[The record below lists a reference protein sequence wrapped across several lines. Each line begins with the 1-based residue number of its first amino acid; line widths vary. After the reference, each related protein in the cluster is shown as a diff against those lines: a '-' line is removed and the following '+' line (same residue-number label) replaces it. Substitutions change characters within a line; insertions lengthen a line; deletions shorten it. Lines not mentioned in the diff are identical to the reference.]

1 MQLTMS
7 KFRRN
12 DSDGQEVQDASPAP
26 APETDRRPRERS
38 RQAPRPQPGH
48 SEWKQS
54 SKPRV
59 VLLPTKDRAASTMRK
74 SLRNAGI
81 VSASMVLAA
90 VIAYIV
96 VAGSASGAQST
107 LDTHK
112 QLKAQH
118 QAYLRDKQDIRD
130 YVKGMEERKSAAAQ
144 VLLSDTDY
152 SRIIAE
158 IDGANTI
165 GATLTDVS
173 AGAAEEVLSPRPFGQ
188 SAAVGYMNI
197 SGRAGSIADVGRF
210 VAALNARGGMLT
222 DAYATSAMGAGD
234 AVEFTVTLGYT
245 DEAYSFKGVAYDP
258 AGGPAVDE
266 EAGAPA
272 QDASTTPLP
281 EEEAP

>member
-7 KFRRN
+7 RFRR
-12 DSDGQEVQDASPAP
+12 SEGTEDAQAP
-26 APETDRRPRERS
+26 AGGEDQRPRERAKP
-38 RQAPRPQPGH
+38 APRPQPVH
-48 SEWKQS
+48 TEWKQS

-59 VLLPTKDRAASTMRK
+59 VLLPSKDRAASTMRK

-81 VSASMVLAA
+81 VSASMILVAI
-90 VIAYIV
+90 IAYIV
-96 VAGSASGAQST
+96 VAGSASSAQST

-118 QAYLRDKQDIRD
+118 QTYLREKQDIRD

-158 IDGANTI
+158 IDGANAV

-173 AGAAEEVLSPRPFGQ
+173 AGVTEDVLSPRPFGQ
-188 SAAVGYMNI
+188 SAAVGYMSI
-197 SGRAGSIADVGRF
+197 SGRVGTIADVGRF

-222 DAYATSAMGAGD
+222 DAYATSAMSVGE
-234 AVEFTVTLGYT
+234 AVEFSVTVGYT
-245 DEAYSFKGVAYDP
+245 EEAYSFKGVTYDP
-258 AGGPAVDE
+258 DA
-266 EAGAPA
+266 APA
-272 QDASTTPLP
+272 AGEETEAPARDESTTTLP
-281 EEEAP
+281 EEEDQ